1 MFTDGGLPPRYV
13 LFFGGF
19 IMKKKI
25 VACLL
30 VIGMSVSLSACGT
43 NDAAQENNNS
53 EVISETES
61 ETETESESET
71 EKETGAGESTGADD
85 LGQALYESF
94 AALDEANPD
103 AGATELAE
111 GLLANDFILF
121 SGATMEVEPGYLTGF
136 GNAEITGFEEGTMFA
151 PMIGSIPFV
160 GYVFCLA
167 DEADAESFKAVLAD
181 NADPN
186 WNICTQADETVIE
199 SIGNKVF
206 FVMCPTTLED
216 E

>member
-1 MFTDGGLPPRYV
+1 
-13 LFFGGF
+13 
-19 IMKKKI
+19 MKKKI

-61 ETETESESET
+61 ESETET

-94 AALDEANPD
+94 AALDAANPD

-199 SIGNKVF
+199 SIGKKVF